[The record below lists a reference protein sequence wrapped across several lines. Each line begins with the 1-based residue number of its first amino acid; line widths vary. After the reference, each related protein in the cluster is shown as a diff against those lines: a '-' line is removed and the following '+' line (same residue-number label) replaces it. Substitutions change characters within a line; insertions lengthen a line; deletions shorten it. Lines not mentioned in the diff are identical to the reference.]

1 MINIDDYDMLF
12 LLLMFTE
19 GNESYTEYMEHLT
32 IRIMELEEV
41 NEKLLSQVAT
51 ADLVETEKCELQ
63 EQLSTRE
70 EEMRSLESMAFCIV
84 TWNINVTHACLPRFY
99 PVCSLV

>member
-1 MINIDDYDMLF
+1 MIINDDYMLI
-12 LLLMFTE
+12 LVLMFIE

-41 NEKLLSQVAT
+41 NEKLLSQMA
-51 ADLVETEKCELQ
+51 AAELVETEKCELQ

-70 EEMRSLESMAFCIV
+70 EEMRSLESMTFCIV
-84 TWNINVTHACLPRFY
+84 TWNINVTHACLPRFH